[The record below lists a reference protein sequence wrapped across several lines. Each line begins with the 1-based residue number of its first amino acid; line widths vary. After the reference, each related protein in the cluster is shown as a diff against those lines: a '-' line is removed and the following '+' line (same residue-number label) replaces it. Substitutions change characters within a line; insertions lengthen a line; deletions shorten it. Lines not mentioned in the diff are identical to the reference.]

1 MNYQLKLT
9 NMKSKHIIPCTILFV
24 SIFVLQIKA
33 FSQNEE
39 WIVPKEKSELVSSFP
54 FTDEVIKDGASLY
67 QKNCLSCHG
76 QPTKG
81 NYAALQPSPGD
92 PASADYQKQSDGD
105 MYYRITE
112 GRGLMPQFKNILS
125 EKERW
130 DVIAYIRSFNKNYV
144 QPALAEVEEFKGD
157 KVQLELS
164 FDKESKLILA
174 KATGLIKEKEEPVK
188 KAEMVLFVKRYF
200 GNMQVG
206 EIVQTNDEGIA
217 SFTFPEDLPANDSGY
232 VELIVRLN
240 DATQFGEVEKSALI
254 KAGVAKN
261 MEKLTDQRAM
271 WNISRMAPWWLIFSY
286 FGVVLFVWSFI
297 IYIVFQI
304 LKIRKIGSE
313 IMLSEESDKNVNN

>member
-1 MNYQLKLT
+1 
-9 NMKSKHIIPCTILFV
+9 MKIKHIITFCL
-24 SIFVLQIKA
+24 IFSLIIIFQIKV
-33 FSQNEE
+33 FSQDNE
-39 WIVPKEKSELVSSFP
+39 WIVPKEKSEVVSSFQ
-54 FTDEVIKDGASLY
+54 FTDEVIKEGESLY

-76 QPTKG
+76 QPTKA

-92 PASADYQKQSDGD
+92 PASEDYQKQSDGD

-130 DVIAYIRSFNKNYV
+130 DIIAYIRSFNKNYV
-144 QPALAEVEEFKGD
+144 QPALAKVEEFKGD

-164 FDKESKLILA
+164 FDKETKQILA
-174 KATGLIKEKEEPVK
+174 KAIGMVKEKEEPVK

-206 EIVQTNDEGIA
+206 ETVRTNDEGVA
-217 SFTFPEDLPANDSGY
+217 SFSFPEDLPANDSGY

-254 KAGVAKN
+254 EAGVPKN
-261 MEKLTDQRAM
+261 KEKLTDQRAM

-313 IMLSEESDKNVNN
+313 VMLNEELGKNVKN